1 MQNVQNVAH
10 EAENE
15 ELARPDSLFGI
26 CQAAGEQL
34 GFNPVYLRIAL
45 IGLLFFGPL
54 YMIGAY
60 LGLGIVV
67 GASFL
72 LFPKP
77 RSAKPAVEH
86 NSLADLP
93 VRIDHQVE
101 RERELIAA

>member
-10 EAENE
+10 EAEIE
-15 ELARPDSLFGI
+15 EAPRPDSLFGI

-54 YMIGAY
+54 YMVGAY
-60 LGLGIVV
+60 VALGIVV
-67 GASFL
+67 GTSFL

-77 RSAKPAVEH
+77 RATEQRAVVELPARAE
-86 NSLADLP
+86 
-93 VRIDHQVE
+93 HQVE